1 MKLAIV
7 SVYDAFVSIH
17 IYLENTSLVVKTSIS
32 APDTARL

>member
-7 SVYDAFVSIH
+7 SVYAFVSIH